1 MQTLL
6 DTELSHLGWFK
17 RYKKCL
23 INALEQENAEYNEST
38 LLSTKG
44 TNALHIGANIAN
56 INILIFAI
64 KCFITQPGI
73 VTFERVKSFVD
84 TLDENGFTALHLA
97 SIEGDWKCA
106 KLLTRYGADMHL
118 TSHGKSNALDL
129 AKKNR
134 TGNHKEVSN
143 GLAKLTQELERNGF
157 LMEQLEAQMEVICS
171 QSITSPDANQEISN
185 LIITRHVDINFT
197 DPIGDTPLHL
207 ACLASNEYLM
217 VNLLFFEANTS
228 CIRNE
233 KSRSLLHF
241 ACKHMLSIRF
251 FLARKFPYLLTLPD
265 SKGYLPMHISAKK
278 GDMEFLTFL
287 FDRDNYP
294 LHKQEPQDEDA
305 SHIPQT
311 DTEDFPGTRFRHP
324 RLSQHRISDP
334 GVSRLQFNEFL
345 RNHRYSQA
353 KKKSSLAEKL
363 RFKSSKTNVI
373 SEVPLFG
380 EEFKSTYKDP
390 ELKDEDEL
398 SQQLSDI
405 CYCIKRLSLTDV
417 AIDERS
423 MLHFAIVKGHLHIV
437 EFLIEVC
444 DVHARFANQNC
455 SVDDVV
461 NIRTEFGLSP
471 LSEAFNCNRVEIVEF
486 LLSHKASMHTTS
498 CNILSK
504 FMEETDSEQVL
515 KFLRNLT
522 VDNFKNFFSVFT
534 IEHAVDTPQTTSLLH
549 SLMKEEQFNLIS
561 FLLANKVK
569 FNMEALIIAFTLSI
583 VERRVE
589 HLKLFIQEFPE
600 IKFNSEI
607 VTLKQFLNQTDINIS
622 FIYEAVKIKEMGI
635 LKLLLHS
642 GADPTIYEP
651 NSLDRNLLYIAYK
664 HSCKDRGELFLT
676 LLEYGVNIN
685 LQEAIE
691 GVGNYADSF
700 CMIWLLVLH
709 VIATNLQSLSIK
721 RRVTAVDFAND
732 PELVIYKGS
741 VLWDDFGF
749 HFVELEWIAACAY
762 IVDNLDAIV
771 GDYRVAHSTSFPK
784 ATDHK
789 FYKFVVSQL
798 KSSNIIKSI
807 SPTILKKSYI
817 SKLSFQNNKLNCV
830 PIEIFDLPHLKELN
844 LSDNHLAYIPERK
857 ADFYLETEEESIK
870 SRYGCKGLKILDV
883 CNNEL
888 QHLPADLF
896 YLPKIV
902 EVEASNNRISIL
914 PPELWLA
921 ESLKTLKLN
930 RNKLRHLTKTD
941 IDSLESG
948 FCSSLNPR
956 ASFFIRKRV
965 ETMPIPNLPNIKEQ
979 NKDGENSSNP
989 LDFLP
994 IIIDANTADIS
1005 SPNNTYTGTCTGTG
1019 TGDTDPQL
1027 DQQDRR
1033 PSVRHPLLIPNW
1045 TDYSSLQTIELS
1057 FNKFMVFPHDL
1068 ACIAPKLQR
1077 LDMRNNKLKK
1087 MNIILDLPKSLQ
1099 IILFDNNQITSLLE
1113 QLDPFP
1119 CCSPCCLALQ
1129 DRHKSSKPKWCSH
1142 HQMAPFPLLQTIS
1155 FNNNQL
1161 TDLPI
1166 EKFLKEEL
1174 PHELTKSDSNSKKY
1188 FVLFPSILALSI
1200 SENRF
1205 TEVPKGISLLTSITS
1220 LNLAFNHEI
1229 KHIPFSLKSLSN
1241 LFFINLAGLEID
1253 GIPDYILKGQ
1263 APRLISF
1270 LASQSQDTKSHRTL
1284 KLFFV
1289 GNERNGK
1296 STLMSHLG
1304 KGKILLFG
1312 PQCNAFTLKPKQL
1325 QEAYRPTTGVE
1336 TGVWELNKPRRWDHG
1351 AANSSL
1357 IRFICWDFGGKEE
1370 YFPAYQCFMCQRS
1383 IYIVVWD
1390 ITEGDIGVK
1399 GLEKW
1404 LQCIE
1409 QNVPGSS
1416 CFIVGTFLNKVKMK
1430 KSTIKDMT
1438 EHISSIF
1445 NKSKCLYPKLL
1456 SILFLDCFDEEKV
1469 SHLRELIY
1477 YEATKLS
1484 SKDKSNST
1492 ATPILEKLVPINQ
1505 VLLLQYVTIIKD
1517 KSEIQDK
1524 IRILSSEQFRALI
1537 QKVWQGQFM
1546 EDHEFHN
1553 AVKFLHSTGYLMHF
1567 EDDPELMDQY
1577 IINMEWLCN
1586 KFVAVL
1592 RSQIP
1597 LTEHQQ
1603 ITKCGV
1609 VQKQKVFDTL
1619 SILKVHRND
1628 FIKFIAFMKKFEI
1641 LIELSDKFFIFPSLL
1656 PKNKSQATQLTLKF
1670 NLLTNESNSLPNYID
1685 CPQIETDTA
1694 NSLSSVSSALLLN
1707 LPTFRVEPAKKTKP
1721 HKRDSANIAFSQWV
1735 RLYLTPLI
1743 PSNFW
1748 ARLLSR
1754 VIADQSYLATL
1765 QNYLD
1770 IHLKTYQ
1777 TSEVDKVI
1785 NEITN
1790 TLQWKV
1796 WNNGLS
1802 LHVGNDEILQVSYLL
1817 LPSLHF
1823 TDLYLVDQDPN
1834 ELSPSKGECSGGVH
1848 VLVREWE
1855 GIKVD
1860 SNKPPLNTAAKSHR
1874 ENYQLTSDP
1883 SISLQLATWLL
1894 QRSAY
1899 HVEEVFDEWQEKLYA
1914 VRRSIFNPVSQRLT
1928 CYIPCPKCYL
1938 ALSKH
1943 IDPLAKE
1950 SHNPTILKET
1960 DSIEHMELD
1969 PINIE
1974 DREGDIEV
1982 INELFVYSIIYL
1994 CSLARDCRRF
2004 NCPTHGS
2011 IAIAHLIPDILFQ
2024 DLPGKRVYNIEL
2036 VRKYKLIG
2044 EGGYGKVFRGK
2055 VFSMITSQEQE
2066 IALKEVRASEDSIT
2080 HPDNVDEKHY
2090 LVYKSCSV
2098 EVRVLVQ
2105 LRHPNILQMVG
2116 VTISPYCILMEI
2128 APQGDLNK
2136 MIKLYNKAKSYI
2148 SSFAITLT
2156 CKQVA
2161 SALAYLHSLRIIYRD
2176 LKPSNILVF
2185 EYPQPLTEQNQKD
2198 SNNVLVKVAD
2208 YGISSFL
2215 APYGL
2220 KGGAGTEKYMAPEV
2234 LKKSGELSKP
2244 VDVYAFGLVLYCLIT
2259 LETPFANDAIPIS
2272 KHKTLKG
2279 ARPEVPIKA
2288 RPRAIYL
2295 MDLMRWCW
2303 AHNPNERPSFVQ
2315 IEEACSTESFQRLL
2329 FACQVTRNKKNPT
2342 CACLVQS
2349 NHRRKIDPA
2358 IPLLRK
2364 QRSST
2369 GNVYRKSSAGSEE
2382 APRISSSC
2390 STGNLSEMQER
2401 LLEISEEGSRAPQED
2416 MPSQEKRAGCLLLN
2430 LNDISTFKTSGID
2443 SLTSEDSLP
2452 ITPFDEDIIPLDRQY
2467 TAVTFM
2473 KPVVSIAFTNS
2484 QLWYGTGEGNLN
2496 FFEVLEKEFR
2506 VKAAQ
2511 KFNGSRIHCMV
2522 SAGNYVWIGTDNTGL
2537 HIFSIRSH
2545 KKVGTWIQKEDSN
2558 GNHHRQILS
2567 LCYIQEYDYI
2577 IASSSSGSLFVFS
2590 QASNPIENAVPV
2602 FVIEQIYAG
2611 VCMAV
2616 ARLPG
2621 RDVQMWCGA
2630 DEYRIIRYSCEPS
2643 GTLLAHNDNF
2653 TFQGPKRC
2661 KRSNIEHIWSFDERD
2676 KLICSVGCGLGQ
2688 LSLTEPAWIQYTSC
2702 ARLLG
2707 CSEYQ
2712 GRITAMTGYQHL
2724 LYIGTGYGAILIL
2737 DPEKLVPIGKIHEYN
2752 EPVRVLIPTESN
2764 FNRLVSNPSTT
2775 RPHSKQ
2781 RGSYCDPLQQKP
2793 QSLLVSI
2800 GLSYQGI
2807 TKSSTNTPKTLEPV
2821 VEWSSNDYHEPTKPN
2836 TEDGYLLIFSL
2847 KGWASPAVQ

>member
-1 MQTLL
+1 METPLEAEQG
-6 DTELSHLGWFK
+6 SLGWFK
-17 RYKKCL
+17 SYKKCL
-23 INALEQENAEYNEST
+23 IHSLEQANAEYKEYI
-38 LLSTKG
+38 LLSTRG
-44 TNALHIGANIAN
+44 RNGLHIGANLGD

-73 VTFERVKSFVD
+73 VTFESVKSFVD
-84 TLDENGFTALHLA
+84 TFDENGFTALHLA
-97 SIEGDWKCA
+97 SMEGDWKCA
-106 KLLTRYGADMHL
+106 KLLIRYGADMHL
-118 TSHGKSNALDL
+118 TSNGKNNALDL
-129 AKKNR
+129 AKRHK
-134 TGNHKEVSN
+134 TANHREASS
-143 GLAKLTQELERNGF
+143 GLAKLAQELERNGF

-171 QSITSPDANQEISN
+171 QSINSPDVNQEISN

-217 VNLLFFEANTS
+217 VNLLFFKANTN

-233 KSRSLLHF
+233 KSRTLLHF

-251 FLARKFPYLLTLPD
+251 FLARKFPYLLILPD
-265 SKGYLPMHISAKK
+265 SKGCFPMHISAKK
-278 GDMEFLTFL
+278 GDLDFLVFL
-287 FDRDNYP
+287 FDRDQFPINEQP
-294 LHKQEPQDEDA
+294 PQDEEVGLVA
-305 SHIPQT
+305 QT
-311 DTEDFPGTRFRHP
+311 DTEDCPPTRSGCA
-324 RLSQHRISDP
+324 RLAIHRTSDP
-334 GVSRLQFNEFL
+334 GVSRLQLNEFL
-345 RNHRYSQA
+345 RNHADSQS
-353 KKKSSLAEKL
+353 KKKTSLADIL
-363 RFKSSKTNVI
+363 RFRGSRQIVPSDVEKPI
-373 SEVPLFG
+373 FDEV
-380 EEFKSTYKDP
+380 FKSTYKDP

-398 SQQLSDI
+398 SQKLSDI
-405 CYCIKRLSLTDV
+405 SYCIKRLSLTDKT
-417 AIDERS
+417 IDERS
-423 MLHFAIVKGHLHIV
+423 MLHFAIVKGHLDIV

-444 DVHARFANQNC
+444 DVHAGFADQNC
-455 SVDDVV
+455 SVYDVV
-461 NIRTEFGLSP
+461 NGKTQFGLSP
-471 LSEAFNCNRVEIVEF
+471 LSEALNCNRIGITEF
-486 LLSHKASMHTTS
+486 LLSHKASILTTT
-498 CNILSK
+498 CRILSK
-504 FMEETDSEQVL
+504 FLEEVDSNETV
-515 KFLRNLT
+515 KFLQNLT
-522 VDNFKNFFSVFT
+522 MDNLKDFFTVFT
-534 IEHAVDTPQTTSLLH
+534 IEHAMDTPHTTSLLH
-549 SLMKEEQFNLIS
+549 SLMREERFHLMS
-561 FLLANKVK
+561 FLLAKKVK
-569 FNMEALIIAFTLSI
+569 FDMEALIIAFTLCI

-589 HLKLFIQEFPE
+589 HLKIFIQEFPE
-600 IKFNSEI
+600 IKYNSET
-607 VTLKQFLNQTDINIS
+607 VTLEKFLNQTNINIS
-622 FIYEAVKIKEMGI
+622 FIYEAVKVKEIRI
-635 LKLLLHS
+635 LELLLQS

-651 NSLDRNLLYIAYK
+651 NSLERNLLYIAYK
-664 HSCKDRGELFLT
+664 HSAIDNGELFLT
-676 LLEYGVNIN
+676 LLEYGVIVN

-691 GVGNYADSF
+691 GVGNYANSL
-700 CMIWLLVLH
+700 CIIWLLVLH
-709 VIATNLQSLSIK
+709 VISNNLQPLSIK
-721 RRVTAVDFAND
+721 RRVTYADILND
-732 PELVIYKGS
+732 PDLVIYKGS

-749 HFVELEWIAACAY
+749 QFVELKWIAACAY
-762 IVDNLDAIV
+762 IVDNLDSIIR
-771 GDYRVAHSTSFPK
+771 DYRVAHSTTFPN
-784 ATDHK
+784 ARDHR
-789 FYKFVVSQL
+789 FYRFVVSQL
-798 KSSNIIKSI
+798 KSSNVIKSI
-807 SPTILKKSYI
+807 SPSILRESYI
-817 SKLSFQNNKLNCV
+817 SKLSFQNNKLTSV
-830 PIEIFDLPHLKELN
+830 PIDIFDLPHLKELN
-844 LSDNHLAYIPERK
+844 LSENYLVYIPERR
-857 ADFYLETEEESIK
+857 ADFCAEETEEESIK
-870 SRYGCKGLKILDV
+870 SRYGCKSLKLLDV
-883 CNNEL
+883 SNNEL
-888 QHLPADLF
+888 ESLPADLF
-896 YLPKIV
+896 YLPKIL
-902 EVEASNNRISIL
+902 EVEASNNKIAIL

-921 ESLKTLKLN
+921 ESLTTLKLN
-930 RNKLRHLTKTD
+930 RNQLRHLTKSGM
-941 IDSLESG
+941 DSLESG

-965 ETMPIPNLPNIKEQ
+965 ETMPAPNLPNIREQ
-979 NKDGENSSNP
+979 NKDNSTNP
-989 LDFLP
+989 LDFFP
-994 IIIDANTADIS
+994 TPTDVTTTSDVS
-1005 SPNNTYTGTCTGTG
+1005 SPNNTYTGT
-1019 TGDTDPQL
+1019 GDKSSPL
-1027 DQQDRR
+1027 DTQDRR
-1033 PSVRHPLLIPNW
+1033 QSVRHPLPIPNW
-1045 TDYSSLQTIELS
+1045 TDYSSLQIIELS
-1057 FNKFMVFPHDL
+1057 FNKFTIFPHDL

-1077 LDMRNNKLKK
+1077 LDLRNNKLKK
-1087 MNIILDLPKSLQ
+1087 LNILLDLPKSLHL
-1099 IILFDNNQITSLLE
+1099 ILFDNNQITTLLE

-1119 CCSPCCLALQ
+1119 CCSPCCFVLQ
-1129 DRHKSSKPKWCSH
+1129 DGHKKSSNQKWCTH
-1142 HQMAPFPLLQTIS
+1142 HQLAAFPLLQTVS

-1166 EKFLKEEL
+1166 EQFLKEEL
-1174 PHELTKSDSNSKKY
+1174 PHELTKSESGSKKY
-1188 FVLFPSILALSI
+1188 FVLFPSILALSV

-1229 KHIPFSLKSLSN
+1229 KHLPPSLKSLSN
-1241 LFFINLAGLEID
+1241 LFYINLAGLEID
-1253 GIPDYILKGQ
+1253 GIPDYILRGQ

-1284 KLFFV
+1284 KLFFM
-1289 GNERNGK
+1289 GDEGKGK

-1304 KGKILLFG
+1304 KGKIYLFG
-1312 PQCNAFTLKPKQL
+1312 PQCAASTLKPKQMHD
-1325 QEAYRPTTGVE
+1325 AYRATSGVD
-1336 TGVWELNKPRRWDHG
+1336 TGVWELSRQRRWDHG
-1351 AANSSL
+1351 ATNSSP
-1357 IRFICWDFGGKEE
+1357 IRFICWDFAGKEE
-1370 YFPAYQCFMCQRS
+1370 YFPAYQGFMCQRS
-1383 IYIVVWD
+1383 IYIIVWD
-1390 ITEGDIGVK
+1390 ITEGVIGVK

-1409 QNVPGSS
+1409 HNVPGSS

-1438 EHISSIF
+1438 EHIDSIF
-1445 NKSKCLYPKLL
+1445 NKSKYLYPKLL
-1456 SILFLDCFDEEKV
+1456 SIQFLDCFDEEKV

-1484 SKDKSNST
+1484 SKEKSNST
-1492 ATPILEKLVPINQ
+1492 AIPILEKLVPVNQ
-1505 VLLLQYVTIIKD
+1505 VRLLQYVTLIKD
-1517 KSEIQDK
+1517 KSEVQDK

-1537 QKVWQGQFM
+1537 QRVWQGQFM

-1577 IINMEWLCN
+1577 VINMEWLCN

-1603 ITKCGV
+1603 IMKCGV

-1619 SILKVHRND
+1619 KILKVHRND
-1628 FIKFIAFMKKFEI
+1628 FTKFISFMKKFEI

-1656 PKNKSQATQLTLKF
+1656 PKSKYQATQLTLKF
-1670 NLLTNESNSLPNYID
+1670 NLVTNESNSIPSCID

-1694 NSLSSVSSALLLN
+1694 SSLSSVSSALLLN
-1707 LPTFRVEPAKKTKP
+1707 FPTFRVEPAKMSNL
-1721 HKRDSANIAFSQWV
+1721 HRRDSANIAFSQWV

-1743 PSNFW
+1743 PSDFW

-1770 IHLKTYQ
+1770 MYLKTYQ
-1777 TSEVDKVI
+1777 SSEVDKVI

-1802 LHVGNDEILQVSYLL
+1802 LYVGNDEILQVSYLL

-1834 ELSPSKGECSGGVH
+1834 ELAPSKGEFSGGVH

-1860 SNKPPLNTAAKSHR
+1860 SNKTSTGTAVQTHNES
-1874 ENYQLTSDP
+1874 YQLVSDP

-1899 HVEEVFDEWQEKLYA
+1899 HVEEVFDEWQEKLYT
-1914 VRRSIFNPVSQRLT
+1914 VRRSMFHPVVQCLT

-1938 ALSKH
+1938 ELSKH

-1950 SHNPTILKET
+1950 SLHPTILEESDSMEHIELET
-1960 DSIEHMELD
+1960 
-1969 PINIE
+1969 INVE
-1974 DREGDIEV
+1974 GREAEIEV
-1982 INELFVYSIIYL
+1982 INELFVYSVIYL
-1994 CSLARDCRRF
+1994 CSLARDGRRLY
-2004 NCPTHGS
+2004 CPAHGS
-2011 IAIAHLIPDILFQ
+2011 IALTHLIPDILFQ

-2036 VRKYKLIG
+2036 VRKYKIIG

-2055 VFSMITSQEQE
+2055 VFSMITLQEQE
-2066 IALKEVRASEDSIT
+2066 IALKEVRAGDDSLI
-2080 HPDNVDEKHY
+2080 HPDNLNEKHY

-2105 LRHPNILQMVG
+2105 LKHPNILQMVG

-2176 LKPSNILVF
+2176 LKPSNVLVF
-2185 EYPQPLTEQNQKD
+2185 EYPLPVTEQSQRD
-2198 SNNVLVKVAD
+2198 TNNVLVKVAD

-2234 LKKSGELSKP
+2234 LKKSGELNKP
-2244 VDVYAFGLVLYCLIT
+2244 VDVYAFGLVIYCLIT
-2259 LETPFANDAIPIS
+2259 LETPFANDPIPIS

-2295 MDLMRWCW
+2295 LDLMRWCW
-2303 AHNPNERPSFVQ
+2303 AQNPNERPTFVQ
-2315 IEEACSTESFQRLL
+2315 IEKACSAESFQRLL
-2329 FACQVTRNKKNPT
+2329 FACRVTRNKKNPT
-2342 CACLVQS
+2342 CACMVQS
-2349 NHRRKIDPA
+2349 NHKHRIDTA
-2358 IPLLRK
+2358 LPLLRK

-2369 GNVYRKSSAGSEE
+2369 SNVYRKSSTVSEE
-2382 APRISSSC
+2382 SPRITTSC
-2390 STGNLSEMQER
+2390 SAGNLADMPDLHEE
-2401 LLEISEEGSRAPQED
+2401 LLEISEDTDSTPQENL
-2416 MPSQEKRAGCLLLN
+2416 PSQEEKRDCLHLN
-2430 LNDISTFKTSGID
+2430 LNYTSPVKTSG
-2443 SLTSEDSLP
+2443 SLTSEES
-2452 ITPFDEDIIPLDRQY
+2452 TPSTPLDEDCIPMMKQY

-2506 VKAAQ
+2506 VKGAQ

-2537 HIFSIRSH
+2537 HIFSIKSH
-2545 KKVGTWIQKEDSN
+2545 KEVGTWVQREESD
-2558 GNHHRQILS
+2558 GTHHRQILS
-2567 LCYIQEYDYI
+2567 MCYIQEYNYI

-2590 QASNPIENAVPV
+2590 QASSPVENAVPV
-2602 FVIEQIYAG
+2602 FVIDQVHAG
-2611 VCMAV
+2611 VCMAL
-2616 ARLPG
+2616 ARSPSQG
-2621 RDVQMWCGA
+2621 VHMWCGS
-2630 DEYRIIRYSCEPS
+2630 DEYNIIRYSCQSS
-2643 GTLLAHNDNF
+2643 GTLVPHSENF
-2653 TFQGPKRC
+2653 IFEGPKRG
-2661 KRSNIEHIWSFDERD
+2661 KRPNIEHIWSFDEKDRI
-2676 KLICSVGCGLGQ
+2676 ICSVGCGLGQ
-2688 LSLTEPAWIQYTSC
+2688 LSLTDPAWIQYMSC

-2712 GRITAMTGYQHL
+2712 GRITAMTGYQQL

-2737 DPEKLVPIGKIHEYN
+2737 DPESLVQIGKIHEYN

-2764 FNRLVSNPSTT
+2764 FNRLVSNPHST
-2775 RPHSKQ
+2775 RPQNKQ
-2781 RGSYCDPLQQKP
+2781 RGAYNDPLKQAP
-2793 QSLLVSI
+2793 QSLLISI

-2807 TKSSTNTPKTLEPV
+2807 TKSYTNTPKTLEPV

-2836 TEDGYLLIFSL
+2836 AEDGYLLIFSL
-2847 KGWASPAVQ
+2847 KGWASPAVL